1 MGSVLTIEMS
11 PDKINFIAAVL
22 LYGVTAFYSVRLWK
36 SGFREKVF
44 PWGVFPVLAFIAH
57 TFSIFL
63 RGFSLDSCPIR
74 NLYEAGMFIGWTL
87 SLASLFALF
96 VPKLRFLTA
105 FLSPLLFL
113 LGAVALIP
121 SFDRPPAA
129 PLPEWI
135 SLHATFSF
143 LAYGAWGI
151 AAATS
156 LMYLIQQRDLKLKKR
171 RALTSI
177 LPPVQQIKQLAVNM
191 ILTGV
196 LFLSVGLWYGIRGH
210 HEFTGTWIG
219 SDFKILWALALWAYF
234 ITLWIFCRMSLFR
247 DRILAWCIICGFL
260 FIFFTFWPTSALSS
274 THRQRGQTSLTSPT
288 INATEETSP

>member
-1 MGSVLTIEMS
+1 
-11 PDKINFIAAVL
+11 
-22 LYGVTAFYSVRLWK
+22 VRLWK

-44 PWGVFPVLAFIAH
+44 PWGLFPVLAFIAH

-63 RGFSLDSCPIR
+63 RGFSLDSCPIQ

-113 LGAVALIP
+113 LGAIALIP
-121 SFDRPPAA
+121 AF
-129 PLPEWI
+129 
-135 SLHATFSF
+135 ATFSF

-151 AAATS
+151 AAATA
-156 LMYLIQQRDLKLKKR
+156 LMYLIQQRDLKLKKS

-177 LPPVQQIKQLAVNM
+177 LPPVQRIKNLAMNM
-191 ILTGV
+191 ILAGI

-219 SDFKILWALALWAYF
+219 ADFKIIWALALWAYF

-274 THRQRGQTSLTSPT
+274 THRQKAQTSLTSPF
-288 INATEETSP
+288 ISATEVPGP